1 MKISR
6 ENEMDITTNYI
17 MKLND
22 LRLEEQKLNKE
33 SERINNS
40 KETSKNDSLDSIS
53 TISTNNLESTSTIK
67 KRVLKKK

>member
-33 SERINNS
+33 SERINKQVTENKQENINKLRSYLS
-40 KETSKNDSLDSIS
+40 KDGK
-53 TISTNNLESTSTIK
+53 
-67 KRVLKKK
+67 